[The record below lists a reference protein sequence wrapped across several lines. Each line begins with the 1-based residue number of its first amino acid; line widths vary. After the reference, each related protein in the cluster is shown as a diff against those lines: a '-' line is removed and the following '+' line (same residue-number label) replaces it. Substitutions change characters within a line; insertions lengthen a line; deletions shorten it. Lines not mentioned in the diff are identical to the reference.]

1 MIVILMGVSGCGKS
15 TVGEALS
22 GVWERPFF
30 DGDDFH
36 PPENVAKMAAGLPL
50 NDDDRAPWLIRL
62 RQIIDEHL
70 AAGKDAILATSAL
83 KASYRQTLGCDR
95 PEVLLVH
102 LHGSYEQILQRMAQR
117 NHFMPP
123 ALLQSQFDTLEPPH
137 NALVLDIERPVAA
150 LVLDILAELN
160 KRDADA
166 TV

>member
-1 MIVILMGVSGCGKS
+1 MGVSGCGKS

-22 GVWERPFF
+22 RVWERPFF

-50 NDDDRAPWLIRL
+50 NDADRAPWLARL
-62 RQIIDEHL
+62 RQLIDAHL
-70 AAGKDAILATSAL
+70 AAEKDMILATSAL

-95 PEVLLVH
+95 PDVLLAH
-102 LHGSYEQILQRMAQR
+102 LHGSYDQILQRMAQR

-123 ALLQSQFDTLEPPH
+123 ELLQSQFDTLEPPQ

-150 LVLDILAELN
+150 LVLDILAALN
-160 KRDADA
+160 KRGADA
-166 TV
+166 AV